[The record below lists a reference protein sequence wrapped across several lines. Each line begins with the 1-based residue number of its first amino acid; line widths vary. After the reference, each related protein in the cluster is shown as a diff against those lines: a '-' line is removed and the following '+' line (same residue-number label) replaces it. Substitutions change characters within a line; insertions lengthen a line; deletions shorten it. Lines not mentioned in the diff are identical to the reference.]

1 MRTSRRETGI
11 CIDQHYG
18 RSCSAATD
26 RQEDGV
32 SADMADIITA
42 DMVIHD
48 VVTQHPETVK
58 VFHGYGLPCTACAV
72 GSRESIAGG
81 ARTHRL
87 PPEKLDLL
95 LKDLNAAVKGE
106 PLSIAPKKAPVG
118 RGIPLTMAP
127 GGAGRKIKQVI
138 AIMSGKGGV
147 GKSLV
152 TGLLAVSLRRQ
163 GQRIGVLDADI
174 TGPSMARMF
183 GLSEKPAMLPDNRIR
198 PVESR
203 AGIKVISM
211 NMFLGEE
218 SDPVIWRGP
227 MVAKAIQQFY
237 SDVDWD
243 VLDYLLVDLPP
254 GTSDAP
260 LTVMQAV
267 VPDGVVI
274 VSSPQLLATMVVK
287 KCINMVR
294 HLKGTIVGVV
304 ENMAYFETPHGER
317 YDIFGPSQGAELV
330 AITGAPLL
338 AQLPI
343 DPQLAALCDAGRIEE
358 YESPAYQLLAENF
371 LNTLKI
377 KR

>member
-1 MRTSRRETGI
+1 
-11 CIDQHYG
+11 
-18 RSCSAATD
+18 
-26 RQEDGV
+26 
-32 SADMADIITA
+32 MAELITA

-48 VVTQHPETVK
+48 VVTKHPETVK
-58 VFHGYGLPCTACAV
+58 VFHGHGLPCTACAV

-95 LKDLNAAVKGE
+95 LKDLNAAIKGE
-106 PLSIAPKKAPVG
+106 PVSVAPKKAPVG
-118 RGIPLTMAP
+118 RGIPLTMAS
-127 GGAGRKIKQVI
+127 GSGRKIKHVI
-138 AIMSGKGGV
+138 AVMSGKGGV

-163 GQRIGVLDADI
+163 GYRVGVLDADI

-183 GLSEKPAMLPDNRIR
+183 GLSAKPTMLPDNRIR

-203 AGIKVISM
+203 GGIKVISM

-237 SDVDWD
+237 SDVEWD
-243 VLDYLLVDLPP
+243 LLDFLLVDLPP

-294 HLKGTIVGVV
+294 HLKGTIIGVV
-304 ENMAYFETPHGER
+304 ENMAYFETPSGER
-317 YDIFGPSQGAELV
+317 YEIFGPSQGAELV

-343 DPQLAALCDAGRIEE
+343 DPQVAALCDAGRVEE
-358 YESPAYQLLAENF
+358 YESSAYQLLVENF